1 MKNRI
6 KIIIDNY
13 LENNRGIQKKYIEKI
28 IYITDTD
35 RCFIDNDY
43 IYFGEK
49 DKEFRYEDDGIYK
62 NNIESAKQR
71 NKFKSKNLSVLNSAS
86 EIYKLQ
92 IEIYY
97 FSCNLDYVLYN
108 IRNLKQE
115 LKEDYTINFTEQYE
129 GKEQEFIKSLNQK
142 TYR

>member
-1 MKNRI
+1 MKDRI

-28 IYITDTD
+28 IYITDT
-35 RCFIDNDY
+35 CFIDNDY

-97 FSCNLDYVLYN
+97 FSCNLHYVLYN

>member
-1 MKNRI
+1 MKDRI

-49 DKEFRYEDDGIYK
+49 I
-62 NNIESAKQR
+62 
-71 NKFKSKNLSVLNSAS
+71 KSFVMKMMVFIKTISKVLNK
-86 EIYKLQ
+86 EI
-92 IEIYY
+92 
-97 FSCNLDYVLYN
+97 NL
-108 IRNLKQE
+108 NLR
-115 LKEDYTINFTEQYE
+115 I
-129 GKEQEFIKSLNQK
+129 
-142 TYR
+142 

>member
-1 MKNRI
+1 MKDRI

-86 EIYKLQ
+86 EIYKFLAFP
-92 IEIYY
+92 
-97 FSCNLDYVLYN
+97 FSPIIPNN
-108 IRNLKQE
+108 PPN
-115 LKEDYTINFTEQYE
+115 KEFSTF
-129 GKEQEFIKSLNQK
+129 KFFIV
-142 TYR
+142 

>member
-1 MKNRI
+1 MKN
-6 KIIIDNY
+6 N
-13 LENNRGIQKKYIEKI
+13 
-28 IYITDTD
+28 
-35 RCFIDNDY
+35 
-43 IYFGEK
+43 
-49 DKEFRYEDDGIYK
+49 
-62 NNIESAKQR
+62 
-71 NKFKSKNLSVLNSAS
+71 
-86 EIYKLQ
+86 KLQ